1 MYCVC
6 KEHVELAIDKFV
18 DEYEDAPD
26 LVNLSKTK
34 FSAWTP
40 PERCEWCEG
49 PAEILV
55 V

>member
-6 KEHVELAIDKFV
+6 REHVELAIDKFV

-26 LVNLSKTK
+26 LVNLQTTS
-34 FSAWTP
+34 FSAWHP
-40 PERCEWCEG
+40 PEKCEWCG
-49 PAEILV
+49 NPVEILV